1 MKTLRIIAI
10 VGLGGTVACAA
21 VIGLHRRKPEA
32 DKANGGPAT
41 DEWLKTLGN
50 QRRFPDHIAR
60 LPKNTDTFLSLAL
73 SGEHPRM
80 VGAALHGLERG
91 YGMRPQEAPLL
102 SKAVLASLG
111 SNDDEILG
119 AALSAARPL
128 LAAKGDPNI
137 ESRLLD
143 LAGRL
148 SQGPGRYALL
158 DTLSSVGADRVG
170 PPHIALAQASLQDKA
185 AYVRSRALRFL
196 EVHSEQILE
205 KDQPVLSKAVTSCL
219 TDSDPGVRGRAAVV
233 LASLGRAKAESL
245 RALLKDPIPFV
256 QAQASTALARAGAR
270 EYLQEIL
277 ELSSSTAMA
286 RYDIR
291 GWTTLEGEPGCESH
305 SGSPSGFLGE
315 AAATALAL
323 LSHGQ
328 AKVAPIASEDVAG
341 SLLRNRT
348 VVAAWLAS
356 TEEAARQ

>member
-1 MKTLRIIAI
+1 VTNA
-10 VGLGGTVACAA
+10 
-21 VIGLHRRKPEA
+21 
-32 DKANGGPAT
+32 GPAP
-41 DEWLKTLGN
+41 DEWLKTLGSE
-50 QRRFPDHIAR
+50 RRFPDHLAR
-60 LPKNTDTFLSLAL
+60 LPKNADAFLTLAL

-91 YGMRPQEAPLL
+91 YSMRPQEAPLL

-111 SNDDEILG
+111 SDDDEILG

-128 LAAKGDPNI
+128 LATRGDASI
-137 ESRLLD
+137 ESRLLA
-143 LAGRL
+143 LADRV

-158 DTLSSVGADRVG
+158 DTLSSVSADRVG
-170 PPHIALAQASLQDKA
+170 SPHIALAKASLQDKA

-196 EVHSEQILE
+196 EVHGGQILE
-205 KDQPVLSKAVTSCL
+205 KDQLAISEAVTSCL

-233 LASLGRAKAESL
+233 LASLGRTKGESL

-256 QAQASTALARAGAR
+256 QAQACTALARAGAR
-270 EYLQEIL
+270 EYLQEML
-277 ELSSSTAMA
+277 ELTSSTAMA

-305 SGSPSGFLGE
+305 AGSPSGFLGE

-328 AKVAPIASEDVAG
+328 AKVEPVAMNDVSG
-341 SLLRNRT
+341 SLLRNRSSIAT
-348 VVAAWLAS
+348 WLKNS
-356 TEEAARQ
+356 ESLPNL